1 MIVLAGARIVTPDG
15 MLDPGTLVIDG
26 DRIAD
31 VHAGRRGGVGSHTP
45 LDGHVIVPG
54 FVDVHVHGI
63 EGVDALDSADAVADM
78 AARLP
83 RHGVTAFCPT
93 SLACPPWTLRQLFE
107 GIRLARASPAEGRA
121 RVLPAHL
128 ESNFINPE
136 YRGAQPAACL
146 RLPLPDPAAP
156 ADQDF
161 STEELL
167 AELAAGR
174 DALGLVTL
182 APELPGA
189 LDLVYRLTQQGH
201 RVSLG
206 HSAAT
211 YEQGLAG
218 FDAGAR
224 HATHLFNR
232 MPPFAHRAPG
242 LVGAVLER
250 PDVTAE
256 IIADGYH
263 VHPTVVRSVLPALGP
278 HRVLAI
284 TDGTAGSGLPPG
296 TRTSIGG
303 AYAITVGADVA
314 RLDDGTFAG
323 SVLTMGQAFRNAVR
337 LFGMTLQDA
346 ARACSTNPAAAVG
359 LEGAGAI
366 VPGALADL
374 AVLDADL
381 RVVQTYVG
389 GRPAVQGR
397 SGRESWAVSREP

>member
-15 MLDPGTLVIDG
+15 VLDPGTLIIEG
-26 DRIAD
+26 ARIAD
-31 VHAGRRGGVGSHTP
+31 VHAGRRSGSGSHTP
-45 LDGHVIVPG
+45 LDGHIIVPG
-54 FVDVHVHGI
+54 FVDVHVQGM
-63 EGVDALDSADAVADM
+63 EGVDALDSGEAVAYM

-93 SLACPPWTLRQLFE
+93 SVACPPWTLRRLFDS
-107 GIRLARASPAEGRA
+107 IRLARAAPVDGSA

-146 RLPLPDPAAP
+146 RLPSPDRTAA
-156 ADQDF
+156 ADADF
-161 STEELL
+161 TTDDLL

-174 DALGLVTL
+174 DVLGIVTL

-189 LDLVYRLTQQGH
+189 VDLIYRLTQQGH

-232 MPPFAHRAPG
+232 MPPFSHRAPG

-263 VHPTVVRSVLPALGP
+263 VHPAVVRSVLPALGP

-296 TRTSIGG
+296 SRATIGG
-303 AYAITVGADVA
+303 VYPITVGADVA

-323 SVLTMGQAFRNAVR
+323 SVLTMAHAFRNAVR
-337 LFGMTLQDA
+337 LFGMTLQEA

-359 LEGAGAI
+359 LTDAGMI

-389 GRPAVQGR
+389 GRPAVQ
-397 SGRESWAVSREP
+397 

>member
-15 MLDPGTLVIDG
+15 VLDPGTLVIEG
-26 DRIAD
+26 DRISD
-31 VHAGRRGGVGSHTP
+31 VHAGRRGSVGSHTP

-54 FVDVHVHGI
+54 FIDVHVHGI
-63 EGVDALDSADAVADM
+63 EGLDALDSAEAVAAM

-93 SLACPPWTLRQLFE
+93 SVACPPWTLRQLFD
-107 GIRLARASPAEGRA
+107 GIRLARARPEEGSA

-136 YRGAQPAACL
+136 YRGAQPAQCL
-146 RLPLPDPAAP
+146 RLPVSSGTSPPGEEFTA
-156 ADQDF
+156 
-161 STEELL
+161 EELL
-167 AELAAGR
+167 AEIAAGR
-174 DALGLVTL
+174 DALGIVTL

-189 LDLVYRLTQQGH
+189 LDLVYRLTQQGY

-232 MPPFAHRAPG
+232 MPPFSHRAPG

-250 PDVTAE
+250 PDVAAE

-263 VHPTVVRSVLPALGP
+263 VHPAVVRSVLPALGP
-278 HRVLAI
+278 NRVLAI

-296 TRTSIGG
+296 TRTKIGG
-303 AYAITVGADVA
+303 AYTITVGLDVA
-314 RLDDGTFAG
+314 RLEDGTFAG
-323 SVLTMGQAFRNAVR
+323 SVLTMAQAFRNSVR
-337 LFGMTLQDA
+337 LFGMTLEEA

-359 LEGAGAI
+359 LESAGAI
-366 VPGALADL
+366 VPGAPADL
-374 AVLDADL
+374 AVLDGDL

-389 GRPAVQGR
+389 GRPAIQGQPAPVR
-397 SGRESWAVSREP
+397 